1 MEMNSSRRR
10 FLGSA
15 LSFAGSS
22 ALPMLAGLGA
32 SANASAADDYKALI
46 CVFMTGGNDA
56 YNTVLPTDAES
67 WLNYQ
72 KYRSMANVGS
82 IALAAASRPAGVLPI
97 TPAIAQGGRTF
108 ALHPQLEAVRA
119 LFEAGR
125 LGIVANVG
133 PLVQPTSILE
143 YRNGT
148 AVLPR
153 ELFSH
158 NDQQSVWQSSQP
170 EGASFGW
177 GGRIAD
183 LAATANKNNMFT
195 CVSTAENAVFVSGK
209 TMTQYQLAAAGVP
222 AVLSMQGTLFGAHN
236 HPLARIITP
245 ASSNLF
251 EKEYGAITK
260 RALESQAVLA
270 SAMAAN
276 GAGGVPA
283 PSLYTNPNTGA
294 RSINPLAQQL
304 QTVARVIAGR
314 HTLGV
319 RRQVFYVSLSG
330 FDTHANQ
337 KIRHADL
344 MARLAHALAYFDGVT
359 ANLMG
364 QNLRDRIT
372 TFTASDFGRTLVTNG
387 DGTDHGWGG
396 HHFVMGGAVK
406 GGNIYGT
413 FPEIGVGH
421 RNDVGG
427 GALLPTQSVDQY
439 GATLANWFGVPNA
452 QLNDIFPNLR
462 NFRTR
467 ELGFMA

>member
-1 MEMNSSRRR
+1 MELNSSRRR

-15 LSFAGSS
+15 LSMAGTSV
-22 ALPMLAGLGA
+22 LPVLAGLGA
-32 SANASAADDYKALI
+32 SANASAASDYKALV

-56 YNTVLPTDAES
+56 YNMVLPTDPES
-67 WLNYQ
+67 WLSYQ
-72 KYRSMANVGS
+72 KYRATPNLGS
-82 IALAAASRPAGVLPI
+82 IALAASSGSAGVLPI
-97 TPAIAQGGRTF
+97 TPTSSQGGRTF
-108 ALHPQLEAVRA
+108 ALHPQLGPLRT

-133 PLVQPTSILE
+133 PLVQPTTIQE
-143 YRNGT
+143 YRKGT
-148 AVLPR
+148 AILPR

-158 NDQQSVWQSSQP
+158 NDQQSVWQSSRP

-183 LAATANKNNMFT
+183 LAATINRDNMFT
-195 CVSTAENAVFVSGK
+195 CISTAENAVFVSGK

-222 AVLSMQGTLFGAHN
+222 AVLSMNGTLFGAHK
-236 HPLARIITP
+236 HPLESIITP
-245 ASSNLF
+245 SSRNLF

-260 RALESQAVLA
+260 RALESQAILA
-270 SAMAAN
+270 RAMVGG
-276 GAGGVPA
+276 GADGVPA
-283 PSLYTNPNTGA
+283 PSLYTNPITGA
-294 RSINPLAQQL
+294 RGVNPLAQQL
-304 QTVARVIAGR
+304 HTVARVIAGR

-319 RRQVFYVSLSG
+319 RRQVFYVSLGG

-337 KIRHADL
+337 KTRHADL
-344 MARLAHALAYFDGVT
+344 MARLAHALAYFDGAT

-396 HHFVMGGAVK
+396 HHFVLGGAVK
-406 GGNIYGT
+406 GGNIYGS
-413 FPEIGVGH
+413 FPEIGLGH
-421 RNDVGG
+421 QTDVGG
-427 GALLPTQSVDQY
+427 GALLPKQSVDQY
-439 GATLANWFGVPNA
+439 GATVANWFGVPNA
-452 QLNDIFPNLR
+452 NLDDIFPNLR
-462 NFRTR
+462 NFRAR

>member
-1 MEMNSSRRR
+1 M
-10 FLGSA
+10 
-15 LSFAGSS
+15 AGSS
-22 ALPMLAGLGA
+22 TLPLLAGLGA
-32 SANASAADDYKALI
+32 VANASAADDYKALV
-46 CVFMTGGNDA
+46 CVFMNGGNDA
-56 YNTVLPTDAES
+56 YNTVLPTDTES
-67 WLNYQ
+67 WQSYQ
-72 KYRSMANVGS
+72 RYRNMANVGS
-82 IALAAASRPAGVLPI
+82 IALAAVARPAGVLPI
-97 TPAIAQGGRTF
+97 TPVATQGGRTF
-108 ALHPQLEAVRA
+108 ALHPQLDGVRT

-133 PLVQPTSILE
+133 PLVQPTSIKE

-158 NDQQSVWQSSQP
+158 NDQQSVWQSSKP
-170 EGASFGW
+170 EGAAFGW

-183 LAATANKNNMFT
+183 LTAGANRNNMFT
-195 CVSTAENAVFVSGK
+195 CISTAENAVFVSGK

-222 AVLSMQGTLFGAHN
+222 AVLSMNGTLFGAHN
-236 HPLARIITP
+236 HPLANIITP
-245 ASSNLF
+245 SSRNLF

-270 SAMAAN
+270 DAMAASGG
-276 GAGGVPA
+276 GAIPA

-304 QTVARVIAGR
+304 HTVARVIAARGA
-314 HTLGV
+314 LGV
-319 RRQVFYVSLSG
+319 KRQVFYVSLGG

-344 MARLAHALAYFDGVT
+344 MARLAHAMAYFDGVT
-359 ANLMG
+359 ASLLG
-364 QNLRDRIT
+364 QNMRDRIT

-413 FPEIGVGH
+413 MPDIGVGH
-421 RNDVGG
+421 QNDVGG

-439 GATLANWFGVPNA
+439 GATLANWFGVPYAHLEN
-452 QLNDIFPNLR
+452 IFPNLR
-462 NFRTR
+462 NFGTR
-467 ELGFMA
+467 VLPFIA